1 MEFSH
6 VGQELFRRVH
16 NWLLGLAAPRRAAL
30 DDGDDEQAVTLA
42 GPAVCAAPIAVT

>member
-16 NWLLGLAAPRRAAL
+16 NWLLGLAARVVPRW

>member
-1 MEFSH
+1 MEFSR
-6 VGQELFRRVH
+6 VGQELFRGVH
-16 NWLLGLAAPRRAAL
+16 NWLLGLAVLAYRS